1 MDLSSSSEITQ
12 LLYRHGYVV
21 EKTIGSGAYAKV
33 KLAHCAR
40 NSTKKVAIKVVDK
53 KKAPGDVIKRF
64 LPREL
69 EAMRTLRHQPR
80 IIQLVDVLT
89 TEGEICIVME
99 LAEKGDLLDY
109 INAHQRLSETCAKR
123 MFRDLIEG
131 ISNCHRWGIVHRD
144 LKCENLLID
153 KDNHLKIADFGFA
166 RTYEGRELETYC
178 GSFAYAAPE
187 IILGQPYNGV
197 MTDIWSMGV
206 ILYAMV
212 CGRLP
217 FRDTNVKT
225 LMSQISSGIHFPEGI
240 SDSCKDLIRK
250 ILVFSSRE
258 RITTWKM
265 SEHPWVKVV
274 AAATTATPPDG
285 ATQEPQQQAATPLSL
300 PPPPPPPPSPSS
312 TPPPPSQTQP
322 PEQ

>member
-21 EKTIGSGAYAKV
+21 ERTIGSGAYAKV

-40 NSTKKVAIKVVDK
+40 NNSKKVAIKVVDK
-53 KKAPGDVIKRF
+53 RKAPSDVIKRF

-109 INAHQRLSETCAKR
+109 INAHQRLSETCARR

-166 RTYEGRELETYC
+166 RTYEGKELETYC

-258 RITTWKM
+258 RITTWNM
-265 SEHPWVKVV
+265 SEHPWVRVV
-274 AAATTATPPDG
+274 TPTSNPPSVD
-285 ATQEPQQQAATPLSL
+285 APQEPPQQRTPQLAL
-300 PPPPPPPPSPSS
+300 PAPPPPPPPPSPS
-312 TPPPPSQTQP
+312 TPPPPSLSQP
-322 PEQ
+322 TEQ

>member
-1 MDLSSSSEITQ
+1 
-12 LLYRHGYVV
+12 
-21 EKTIGSGAYAKV
+21 
-33 KLAHCAR
+33 
-40 NSTKKVAIKVVDK
+40 
-53 KKAPGDVIKRF
+53 
-64 LPREL
+64 
-69 EAMRTLRHQPR
+69 
-80 IIQLVDVLT
+80 
-89 TEGEICIVME
+89 
-99 LAEKGDLLDY
+99 
-109 INAHQRLSETCAKR
+109 